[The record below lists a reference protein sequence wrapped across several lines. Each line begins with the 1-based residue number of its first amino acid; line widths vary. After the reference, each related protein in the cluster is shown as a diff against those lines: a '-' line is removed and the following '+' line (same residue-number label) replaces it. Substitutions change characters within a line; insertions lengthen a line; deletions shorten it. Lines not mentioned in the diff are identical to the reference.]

1 MARKHLKG
9 FSIEK
14 GNIKIKV
21 DMKAAEEAL
30 ARAQFEL
37 DGAIMNSMI
46 PLMPMQNGTFIQLTR
61 ARSASVQGTGR
72 VYAGIGPQGR
82 MLYEGK
88 VMVDPVTKSPWAR
101 PGAKKVVTNKEINFN
116 KLANPNAQKEWFLAA
131 KKKDLKKWVDIAQ
144 NAVKE

>member
-1 MARKHLKG
+1 M
-9 FSIEK
+9 
-14 GNIKIKV
+14 
-21 DMKAAEEAL
+21 
-30 ARAQFEL
+30 
-37 DGAIMNSMI
+37 
-46 PLMPMQNGTFIQLTR
+46 
-61 ARSASVQGTGR
+61 QGTGR